1 LTKKQT
7 STLIFF
13 LAFTALLVAI
23 HLPYVKLPY
32 HWDELGQF
40 VPAALDLYRD
50 GALVPHSTVP
60 NVHPPA
66 VMALLAL
73 VWKIFGYSILSARL
87 TMLLV
92 ASAGVLFCFLLSI
105 RLSRGH
111 SGAPAFAAALFLIA
125 SPLFYTQSMMVL
137 LDMPAM
143 TLTLAALLLFLDEHW
158 IACALT
164 CTLLTLTKETAITTP
179 FVFGAWLWFRD
190 RRRREALYFVVPAL
204 ALGAWLAVLHHSTG
218 YWLGNEEFTRYNATG
233 TLEPFHIFSALIRR
247 AWFLFVSDGNFLG
260 TLALYLGWRLLKGRD
275 WTITAW
281 VVAAQVFVVVLF
293 GGAVLERY
301 LLPVLPIVYVAM
313 ASAATVYPASWRWV
327 SQFVMIVLL
336 VTGWFWNP
344 PYPFPFENN
353 LAMVNFVR
361 LQEEAATYLEAF
373 APNQRIASAWPF
385 TDAISHPEFGY
396 VQRPLHDVPVPG
408 LSLTALAST
417 DRSSY
422 DVLVMYTR
430 TWPVEGNFLDV
441 GPVRTLLRRY
451 FNYDAPATQ
460 EELQAGL
467 GLVRVVEWRRAGQT
481 IAIYVR
487 GD

>member
-73 VWKIFGYSILSARL
+73 VWKVFGYSILSARL

-111 SGAPAFAAALFLIA
+111 AGAPAFAAALFLIA

-158 IACALT
+158 IACVLT
-164 CTLLTLTKETAITTP
+164 CTVLALTKETAITTP
-179 FVFGAWLWFRD
+179 LVFGAWLWFRD
-190 RRRREALYFVVPAL
+190 RRRKEALCFVVPAVAL
-204 ALGAWLAVLHHSTG
+204 ALWLALLHHSTG
-218 YWLGNEEFTRYNATG
+218 HWLGNEEFARYNATG
-233 TLEPFHIFSALIRR
+233 TLEPFHIVSALVRR

-260 TLALYLGWRLLKGRD
+260 TLALYLGWRILKGRE

-281 VVAAQVFVVVLF
+281 VVAAQLFVVVVF

-301 LLPVLPIVYVAM
+301 LLPVLPIVFVAM
-313 ASAATVYPASWRWV
+313 AAAWTVYPASWRWV
-327 SQFVMIVLL
+327 SQFVMVALL
-336 VTGWFWNP
+336 MMGWFWNP

-361 LQEEAATYLEAF
+361 LQEEAASYLEAF
-373 APNQRIASAWPF
+373 APNRRIASAWPF
-385 TDAISHPEFGY
+385 TDAITHPEFGY
-396 VQRPLHDVPVPG
+396 VQRPLKSVQVPG
-408 LSLTALAST
+408 LSLTSLAST
-417 DRSSY
+417 DRASY
-422 DVLVMYTR
+422 DILVMFTR
-430 TWPVEGNFLDV
+430 DWPVEGNFLDI
-441 GPVRTLLRRY
+441 GPVRTILRRY
-451 FNYDAPATQ
+451 FNYAAPATQ

-467 GLVRVVEWRRAGQT
+467 GLVRVVGWERAGLS

-487 GD
+487 GE

>member
-1 LTKKQT
+1 MTKTQI

-23 HLPYVKLPY
+23 HLPYVTLPY

-40 VPAALDLYRD
+40 IPAALDLYHD
-50 GALVPHSTVP
+50 GAWVPHSTVP

-66 VMALLAL
+66 VMALLAV

-92 ASAGVLFCFLLSI
+92 ASTGVLLCFLLSI

-164 CTLLTLTKETAITTP
+164 CTLLALTKETAITTP
-179 FVFGAWLWFRD
+179 LVFGAWLWFRE
-190 RRRREALYFVVPAL
+190 RRRREALYFVAPAL
-204 ALGAWLAVLHHSTG
+204 ALAGWLALLHHSTG
-218 YWLGNEEFTRYNATG
+218 YWLGNAEFTRYNATG

-247 AWFLFVSDGNFLG
+247 AWFLFVSDGNFMG
-260 TLALYLGWRLLKGRD
+260 SLALYLGWRILKGRE
-275 WTITAW
+275 WSITAW
-281 VVAAQVFVVVLF
+281 VVVAQVLVVVLF

-301 LLPVLPIVYVAM
+301 LLPVLPIVYVSM
-313 ASAATVYPASWRWV
+313 AAAATVYPASWRRV
-327 SQFVMIVLL
+327 SHVVMLALL

-353 LAMVNFVR
+353 LAMIDFVR
-361 LQEEAATYLEAF
+361 LQKEAASYLEAF

-396 VQRPLHDVPVPG
+396 VQRPLQSVPVSG
-408 LSLTALAST
+408 LNLTALASV
-417 DRSSY
+417 DRKSY

-430 TWPVEGNFLDV
+430 VWPVEGNFLDI
-441 GPVRTLLRRY
+441 GPVRSVLRRY
-451 FNYDAPATQ
+451 FAYDAPAS
-460 EELQAGL
+460 EEQLRAGL
-467 GLVRVVEWRRAGQT
+467 GLVRIVGWERAGLS

-487 GD
+487 GE